1 MWYYFKGSVIV
12 KSSPSQSHNSVNS
25 KINYIKTAIYCILKL
40 TCDEEGQNEPLLI
53 DLQICCWY
61 KCFFLDKA
69 MVLIGNSGS
78 LGSLASNFE
87 SLLSLNNLGFD
98 TDFVINKLV
107 KVK

>member
-1 MWYYFKGSVIV
+1 
-12 KSSPSQSHNSVNS
+12 
-25 KINYIKTAIYCILKL
+25 
-40 TCDEEGQNEPLLI
+40 
-53 DLQICCWY
+53 
-61 KCFFLDKA
+61 

-87 SLLSLNNLGFD
+87 SLLSLYNLGFD